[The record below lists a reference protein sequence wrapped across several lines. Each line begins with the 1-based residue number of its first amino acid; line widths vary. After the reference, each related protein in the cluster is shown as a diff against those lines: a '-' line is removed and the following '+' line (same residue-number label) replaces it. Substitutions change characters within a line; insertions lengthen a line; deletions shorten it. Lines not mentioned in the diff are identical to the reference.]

1 MLHTTERRKD
11 GRNVSAPIFQ
21 FSRLPTPVA
30 MGTSAF
36 TITEL
41 LIVLTLIG
49 ILSAISMP
57 ALKGFVTT
65 RRLKAS
71 AHTLRSL
78 LTFARDMAVTDRTA
92 HLVVFDFDSDR
103 YWLASS
109 ETFNPSNPLTSALTA
124 QNSTVVAA
132 AQNNLNRNS
141 GLQTPPT
148 PGASAS
154 RVPLSR
160 SGGVLGVPQ
169 PMEQH
174 VTLAAMVTT
183 HNGRT
188 VTVDSGVEY
197 IYFSP
202 TSTSEDAFVYL
213 QNSRNQVMS
222 VTVEAASGRVR
233 VRQLTPQEIEML
245 GFETSDSF

>member
-1 MLHTTERRKD
+1 MSRSIFNYQRDTYKERS
-11 GRNVSAPIFQ
+11 G
-21 FSRLPTPVA
+21 
-30 MGTSAF
+30 F

-57 ALKGFVTT
+57 ALKGFVKT

-92 HLVVFDFDSDR
+92 HLVVFDFDNGR

-109 ETFNPSNPLTSALTA
+109 ETFDPSNPLTSTLTA

-132 AQNNLNRNS
+132 GQNNTNTNPLATGSSTSQMPLARSS
-141 GLQTPPT
+141 GI
-148 PGASAS
+148 
-154 RVPLSR
+154 
-160 SGGVLGVPQ
+160 LGVPY
-169 PMEQH
+169 PMEQN
-174 VTLAAMVTT
+174 VTLAAMVTN
-183 HNGRT
+183 HNGRSIQ
-188 VTVDSGVEY
+188 VDSGVAH

-202 TSTSEDAFVYL
+202 TSTSTDTFVYL
-213 QNSRNQVMS
+213 QNSQNQVMS

-233 VRQLTPQEIEML
+233 VRQLTSQEIEML
-245 GFETSDSF
+245 GFEF

>member
-11 GRNVSAPIFQ
+11 GRKGSALIFQ
-21 FSRLPTPVA
+21 SSRLSTPVA
-30 MGTSAF
+30 TGTSAF

-49 ILSAISMP
+49 ILSAVSMP

-78 LTFARDMAVTDRTA
+78 LTFARDMAVTDRTV
-92 HLVVFDFDSDR
+92 HLVVFDFDSER

-109 ETFNPSNPLTSALTA
+109 ETFDPSNPLTSALTA

-132 AQNNLNRNS
+132 VRNTTHRNS
-141 GLQTPPT
+141 GLQTPT
-148 PGASAS
+148 TGTSAS
-154 RVPLSR
+154 QVPLSR
-160 SGGVLGVPQ
+160 SSGLLGVPQ
-169 PMEQH
+169 SMEQH
-174 VTLAAMVTT
+174 VTLAAMVTNY
-183 HNGRT
+183 NGRT
-188 VTVDSGVEY
+188 ITVDSGVGY

-202 TSTSEDAFVYL
+202 TSTAADAFVYL
-213 QNSRNQVMS
+213 QNTRDEVMS
-222 VTVEAASGRVR
+222 VAVEAASGRVR
-233 VRQLTPQEIEML
+233 ARQLTPQEIEIL
-245 GFETSDSF
+245 GFEF

>member
-1 MLHTTERRKD
+1 MLNHINHKNFGSDFFKMPHTRFAT
-11 GRNVSAPIFQ
+11 
-21 FSRLPTPVA
+21 
-30 MGTSAF
+30 GTAAF

-78 LTFARDMAVTDRTA
+78 LTFARDMAVTDRTT
-92 HLVVFDFDSDR
+92 HLVVFDFDNER

-109 ETFNPSNPLTSALTA
+109 ETFDPRNPLTSALTA

-132 AQNNLNRNS
+132 IQNNINTNPVISTGTSTSQRPVNRSS
-141 GLQTPPT
+141 GI
-148 PGASAS
+148 
-154 RVPLSR
+154 
-160 SGGVLGVPQ
+160 LGVPQ
-169 PMEQH
+169 SMEQH
-174 VTLAAMVTT
+174 VTLAAMVTNR
-183 HNGRT
+183 NGRT
-188 VTVDSGVEY
+188 ITVDSGVAY

-213 QNSRNQVMS
+213 QNSRNEVMS

-233 VRQLTPQEIEML
+233 VQHLTSQEIEIL
-245 GFETSDSF
+245 GF